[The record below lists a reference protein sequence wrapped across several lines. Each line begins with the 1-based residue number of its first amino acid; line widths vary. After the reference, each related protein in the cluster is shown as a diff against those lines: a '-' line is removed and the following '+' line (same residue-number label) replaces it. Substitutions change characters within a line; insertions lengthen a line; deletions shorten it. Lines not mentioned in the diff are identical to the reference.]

1 MGLIRFVQAHNRN
14 KELRKARE
22 LEEQKLDAMENWE
35 FNGKSN
41 RAQLG
46 NKEMNKSTSDET
58 NKAIQHLKMRY
69 AIDEI
74 TEEEYDHFIQQLE
87 LLFRFSLNN
96 LGSQLLHTMGNN
108 VYFFWRR

>member
-1 MGLIRFVQAHNRN
+1 MGLIRFIQAHNRN
-14 KELRKARE
+14 KELRNARE

-46 NKEMNKSTSDET
+46 NREMNKSTSDET
-58 NKAIQHLKMRY
+58 NKAIQHLKMKY

-74 TEEEYDHFIQQLE
+74 TEEEFEQMKRDIE
-87 LLFRFSLNN
+87 D
-96 LGSQLLHTMGNN
+96 
-108 VYFFWRR
+108 

>member
-1 MGLIRFVQAHNRN
+1 MGLIRFIQAHNRN
-14 KELRKARE
+14 KELRNARE
-22 LEEQKLDAMENWE
+22 LEEQKLDAMDNWE

-46 NKEMNKSTSDET
+46 NREMNKSTSDET

-74 TEEEYDHFIQQLE
+74 TEEEYENMKKKLE
-87 LLFRFSLNN
+87 NWKWKN
-96 LGSQLLHTMGNN
+96 I
-108 VYFFWRR
+108 